1 MGIWG
6 EVEGKLIVRVYRP
19 SNETKGKTI
28 YDSFMI
34 KNYFT
39 HVLDA
44 YKTAMYY
51 GDNPTKIVHQM
62 QSSVTSFPH
71 YSVHSYNYK
80 ENAKCDVSHCVRDVT
95 PVWDGMFEYAILTNR
110 IDYEHIATHDD
121 AWVAEDLDDLYKNQT
136 TYTFIS
142 TYEIPIHIIDRQLFG
157 ETIIEHVKD
166 LIKFLESTEDLRLK
180 VNYDLVMF
188 NGTESIKPVLY
199 TNTDSYAGGF
209 AKIIYE
215 GESDDEDLVNTED
228 SKETE

>member
-80 ENAKCDVSHCVRDVT
+80 ENAKCNVSHCVRDVT
-95 PVWDGMFEYAILTNR
+95 PVWDGMFEYAIMTNR
-110 IDYEHIATHDD
+110 IDHEYIATHDD
-121 AWVAEDLDDLYKNQT
+121 LWVAEDLNDLYKNQT

-142 TYEIPIHIIDRQLFG
+142 TYEIPIHIIDRHLFG
-157 ETIIEHVKD
+157 EAIVEHVKD

-180 VNYDLVMF
+180 VDYDLVMF
-188 NGTESIKPVLY
+188 NGTNGYKPILY
-199 TNTDSYAGGF
+199 TNTDSYVDGF
-209 AKIIYE
+209 EKIVYE
-215 GESDDEDLVNTED
+215 GNLDDEELVNTED